1 MKIYKIKLIVC
12 SLFVSVLLPGCTNLD
27 EETFG
32 SLSPDTY
39 YNNEAEALSSV
50 VGVYQS
56 LSQVAH
62 IGDPW
67 RIAEFGTD
75 EFIVPGRAS
84 GGWFDQNNIDIIKHV
99 VAPTNATCGRAWK
112 NIFQEIGT
120 ANAVLESLKAS
131 PNSANL
137 KALIAETRAL
147 RAYGYFYAMD
157 FWGNVPLVTV
167 ARIDP
172 NNLPGTTPRAEIFKF
187 VETELLESVEDLPS
201 VTTVTRASYY
211 PRFTK
216 EAIYGLLAT
225 MYLNAQ
231 VYTGTP
237 KWTEAVAM
245 CDKVITT
252 NKFSLEATVL
262 DNFKSTNKQNFKEVI
277 SSFSV
282 SPSNNAGSNQFILYA
297 QNGLDKLRYNLP
309 FTPANGYSTYQEAL
323 DRYQNQD
330 VRKFLLQYGPQ
341 YYLDGTT
348 PLAYPDGTQL
358 NIIAVKDLISAE
370 DNEGYKVL
378 KYTPVGTSWSGSN
391 GDNDLV
397 LMRYADILLI
407 KAEALFRGGTTTIA
421 DTPLNLINIVR
432 GRSNASL
439 LTTVTLKNIEDERA
453 RELIWEGHR
462 RRDMIR
468 FGTYFTGTWAFKTTP
483 TATFR
488 GLYPIPQ
495 EQRTA
500 NPKLVQNDGYPQN

>member
-1 MKIYKIKLIVC
+1 MKTYKIQLLLC
-12 SLFVSVLLPGCTNLD
+12 SFIASLLLPGCTNLD

-84 GGWFDQNNIDIIKHV
+84 GGWYDQNNIDIINHV
-99 VAPTNATCGRAWK
+99 VAPTNATCGRAWT

-120 ANAVLESLKAS
+120 ANAVLESLQAS
-131 PNSANL
+131 PNSGNL
-137 KALIAETRAL
+137 KGLIAETRAL

-172 NNLPGTTPRAEIFKF
+172 NNLPGTTPRAQIFEF
-187 VETELLESVEDLPS
+187 IETEMLAAVEDLPS
-201 VTTVTRASYY
+201 ITTVNKTSYY

-245 CDKVITT
+245 CDKIIGT
-252 NKFSLEATVL
+252 NKYSLEAAVVN
-262 DNFKSTNKQNFKEVI
+262 NFKSTNEQNSTEII

-282 SPSNNAGSNQFILYA
+282 SPAQNAGNNQFILYT
-297 QNGLDKLRYNLP
+297 QNALDKLKYNLP

-323 DRYQNQD
+323 DRYENQD
-330 VRKFLLQYGPQ
+330 VRKSLIEYGPQ
-341 YYLDGTT
+341 YYLDGVT
-348 PLAYPDGTQL
+348 PLAYPNGTQL
-358 NIIAVKDLISAE
+358 NIIAVQDLVSAE

-378 KYTPVGTSWSGSN
+378 KYTPVGTSWSGFN

-407 KAEALFRGGTTTIA
+407 KAEALFRGGTTTIP
-421 DTPLNLINIVR
+421 DTPLNLVNTVR
-432 GRSNASL
+432 GRSNASV
-439 LTTVTLKNIEDERA
+439 LTSLTLKNIEDERA

-468 FGTYFTGTWAFKTTP
+468 FGTYFTGTWAFKTTQ
-483 TATFR
+483 TATTR
-488 GLYPIPQ
+488 GIYPIPQ

-500 NPKLVQNDGYPQN
+500 NPKLVQNPGYPEN